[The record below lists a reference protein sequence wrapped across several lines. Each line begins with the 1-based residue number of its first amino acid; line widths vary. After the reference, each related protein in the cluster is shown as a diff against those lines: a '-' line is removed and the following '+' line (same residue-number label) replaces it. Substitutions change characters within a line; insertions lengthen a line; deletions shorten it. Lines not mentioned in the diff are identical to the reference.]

1 MFFVAPPPLAFLL
14 DWWEARL
21 PLLAFEQERIVV
33 VSKKAPAETPAA
45 HLSIFSIF
53 VAVVN
58 LELMRKAFIEHLI
71 CRLRQQV
78 DVQERKR
85 LAYAV

>member
-21 PLLAFEQERIVV
+21 PLLAFEQKRIVV

-58 LELMRKAFIEHLI
+58 LELMRKALVKHLI
-71 CRLRQQV
+71 CRLGEKV

-85 LAYAV
+85 LANAV